1 MLRDEEDDRV
11 FLKRDRRRE
20 GVELALPMDE
30 SYVLAAEIIEEGRV
44 KLKVESRA
52 DVEAWNVSSESL
64 RRRSSSDGLYVAK
77 EKF

>member
-1 MLRDEEDDRV
+1 MRDEEDDRV

>member
-1 MLRDEEDDRV
+1 LRDEEDDRV

-77 EKF
+77 EKL